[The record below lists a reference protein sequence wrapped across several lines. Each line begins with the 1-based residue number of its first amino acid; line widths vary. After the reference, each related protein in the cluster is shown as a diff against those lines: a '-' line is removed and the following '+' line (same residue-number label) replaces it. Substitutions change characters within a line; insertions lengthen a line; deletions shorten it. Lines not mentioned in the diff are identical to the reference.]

1 MYYCK
6 DWQPMKNSKIL
17 FDDFIREITVS
28 ESKEEILAVAYIV
41 FESLFDLS
49 QVDILTGKLFMFQED
64 DESRLQEI
72 LSRINRN
79 EPVQYIVGKTVFY
92 GRNFS
97 VNPSV
102 LIPRPETE
110 ELVHALVT
118 GRGKRSGPFKLLDI
132 GTGSGCIPITIKLEL
147 PQAEVFG
154 VDVSEDALAT
164 AVHNAK
170 SLHASVSF
178 FICDILHEQPDL
190 MDLDVIVSNPPYIT
204 LEEKSQMHDNVLSY
218 EPHLALFVEHEDPL
232 IFYREIVK
240 KSKPMLR
247 PDGALWF
254 EINAR
259 FAADV
264 KDLMQREGFR
274 GVKIIRDTAEKERF
288 VSGNLGDTVR

>member
-28 ESKEEILAVAYIV
+28 ESKEEILAVAYLV

-49 QVDILTGKLFMFQED
+49 QVDILTGKPFVFQEG
-64 DESRLQEI
+64 DESRLKEI
-72 LSRINRN
+72 LSRINQN

-92 GRNFS
+92 GRNFF

-118 GRGKRSGPFKLLDI
+118 EQGKRAGAFKLLDI

-164 AVHNAK
+164 AVQNAK
-170 SLHASVSF
+170 SLYASVNF
-178 FICDILHEQPDL
+178 FICDILREQPNL
-190 MDLDVIVSNPPYIT
+190 VDLDVIVSNPPYIT
-204 LEEKSQMHDNVLSY
+204 VEEKSQMHDNVLSY

-240 KSKPMLR
+240 KSKSLLR

-264 KDLMQREGFR
+264 KGLMQREGFR
-274 GVKIIRDTAEKERF
+274 GVKIIRDTAGKERF